1 MEKPHA
7 IIEKLQVSADTTSLT
22 ALGAEVVAL
31 KTAVGLIFQKLQ
43 DPLRDSLLK
52 ELRQL
57 DNKSLNDLADQLEQ
71 FRV

>member
-7 IIEKLQVSADTTSLT
+7 IIE
-22 ALGAEVVAL
+22 
-31 KTAVGLIFQKLQ
+31 KLQ

-52 ELRQL
+52 ELRQI